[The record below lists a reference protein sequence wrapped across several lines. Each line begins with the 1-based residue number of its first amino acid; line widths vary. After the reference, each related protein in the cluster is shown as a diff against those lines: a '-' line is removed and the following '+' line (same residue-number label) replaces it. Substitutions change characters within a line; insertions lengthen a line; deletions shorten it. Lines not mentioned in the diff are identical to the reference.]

1 MGEGQGLSKG
11 WHRREGQVGV
21 AGGREEINTAPS
33 QSHSQKQTTLHPT
46 EEPSHTFINAT

>member
-1 MGEGQGLSKG
+1 MWQEGGTSG
-11 WHRREGQVGV
+11 CGRREGQVGV

-33 QSHSQKQTTLHPT
+33 QSHSQKQTTPHPT